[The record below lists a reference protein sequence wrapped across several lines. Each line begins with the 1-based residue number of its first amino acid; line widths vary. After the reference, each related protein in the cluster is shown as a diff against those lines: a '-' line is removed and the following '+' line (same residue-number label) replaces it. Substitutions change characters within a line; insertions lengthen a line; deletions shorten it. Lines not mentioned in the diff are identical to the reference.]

1 MRACSP
7 RRRDAASWWL
17 RKERSASI
25 TSNWLICP
33 SRYWSRA
40 SSVVRSSP
48 CSLLRHGPCFQE
60 PNACKAI
67 LHFAKGSQ
75 HRLPIDGHVFLI
87 LRETIVQLSASGA
100 AIEKRQRQRSSHQRS
115 EQEGSARP
123 IKIRP
128 SSADSNPPEAVRS
141 SLGKKAAFAI
151 PIRALAA
158 AIARSAAAM
167 SGRRSNRLEGRPGGM
182 ETTTFSISLTGTEKS
197 AGSFPSISP
206 GHSLQSRAGGRQQA
220 PRCAR
225 FPTRSALAKHQT
237 RLPARPRDDRAPI
250 GMTHHAASRPWRISP
265 SLRPIPGAGNSAAR
279 YLPAASTGPMRR
291 APHRVAYPPAQR
303 LSRSPVARTSRL
315 HMKCRLPRA
324 IWF

>member
-1 MRACSP
+1 MRGRAERQCAPVLRADATQQAGGSGKTLGIDNIQLTDMSLAILEP
-7 RRRDAASWWL
+7 R
-17 RKERSASI
+17 EFG
-25 TSNWLICP
+25 CP
-33 SRYWSRA
+33 LG
-40 SSVVRSSP
+40 SSP

-100 AIEKRQRQRSSHQRS
+100 TIESGNDNAPPTNGPSRKVRLDQS
-115 EQEGSARP
+115 
-123 IKIRP
+123 KIRP

-182 ETTTFSISLTGTEKS
+182 ETTTFSISLNGTEKS

-225 FPTRSALAKHQT
+225 FPTLSALAKHQT
-237 RLPARPRDDRAPI
+237 RLPARPRGDRAPI

-265 SLRPIPGAGNSAAR
+265 SLRQFLEQEIVLRDIRLQRQQDRCVERLIALHIRPRSVCRAR
-279 YLPAASTGPMRR
+279 
-291 APHRVAYPPAQR
+291 Q
-303 LSRSPVARTSRL
+303 SPEQVGF
-315 HMKCRLPRA
+315 
-324 IWF
+324 I